1 MDLYQTVPVR
11 YTRHTV
17 QLADRY
23 CTIRYETNKCLVLG
37 SVLYELFDKN
47 YTSTVPYGIFGA
59 LLKQPLKE
67 LKYKDSRLL

>member
-1 MDLYQTVPVR
+1 MDRYQTVPVPVR

-37 SVLYELFDKN
+37 SVLYELLTKIIQ
-47 YTSTVPYGIFGA
+47 VPYGIFGA
-59 LLKQPLKE
+59 
-67 LKYKDSRLL
+67 